1 MTLAP
6 WAARGG
12 VVLLGLTL
20 LACHPDER
28 TPRGVAER
36 FVDQYY
42 VQINLAG
49 AKPFCA
55 GLAAKKL
62 EEEERLTAGQAIDES
77 TRKPLIRYSLIDK
90 KEEGDRPSFV
100 FEGRIQVEGADTF
113 TRKWII
119 TTRREGEAWKVSNF
133 EEFD

>member
-1 MTLAP
+1 MTRST
-6 WAARGG
+6 WVARCG
-12 VVLLGLTL
+12 VALLGLVL
-20 LACHPDER
+20 FACHPDER
-28 TPRGVAER
+28 TPQGVAER

-49 AKPFCA
+49 AKQLCA

-62 EEEERLTAGQAIDES
+62 EDEERLTAGQAIDES

-100 FEGRIQVEGADTF
+100 FEGRIQVDGADTF

-119 TTRREGEAWKVSNF
+119 TTRREGDAWRVANF

>member
-1 MTLAP
+1 MTLTS

-12 VVLLGLTL
+12 VALLGLAL
-20 LACHPDER
+20 FACHADER
-28 TPRGVAER
+28 TPQGVAER

-42 VQINLAG
+42 VQINLAA
-49 AKPFCA
+49 AKPLCA

-100 FEGRIQVEGADTF
+100 FEGRIQVDGADTF
-113 TRKWII
+113 TRKWIV